1 MIRNQPVVPTN
12 NLADQAAH
20 SADVAI
26 RATQRVAS
34 GALDDLAKSVEGL
47 RQEAAPLLDRANE
60 QAHALAQRGMDAV
73 RDGTHQVRERA
84 LRASDATAAYIQ
96 HDPLKSVLIAAATG
110 AALMALIGLMTRS
123 HGRG

>member
-1 MIRNQPVVPTN
+1 MISNQPVATTK
-12 NLADQAAH
+12 LADQAAH

-26 RATQRVAS
+26 RATQRVAN
-34 GALDDLAKSVEGL
+34 GALDNLAKSVEGL

-84 LRASDATAAYIQ
+84 LRASDATTAYIQ
-96 HDPLKSVLIAAATG
+96 HDPLKSVLIAAAAG